1 MFVDLSNLM
10 TLYSML
16 HLKYFILKTGRE
28 VRRGGGGRERERRY
42 RRAPLAE
49 LLLLLFNAREIR
61 TVNSSEMSSPPS
73 GKGSTEAR

>member
-1 MFVDLSNLM
+1 M
-10 TLYSML
+10 
-16 HLKYFILKTGRE
+16 KTGGE

-49 LLLLLFNAREIR
+49 LLLLLLLLFNAREIR
-61 TVNSSEMSSPPS
+61 TVNSSEMSSRPS